1 MTTHDPRRETHMN
14 LNHFVQVLFA
24 RLQAATSDDR
34 GELNSSVAWAG
45 LMLVAAVTVGG
56 IVLAAVSGAAGRFN
70 FGF

>member
-1 MTTHDPRRETHMN
+1 MRITRFFQT
-14 LNHFVQVLFA
+14 LAA
-24 RLQAATSDDR
+24 RAHAVRADDR

-56 IVLAAVSGAAGRFN
+56 IVLAAATAAAGRFD

>member
-1 MTTHDPRRETHMN
+1 MN
-14 LNHFVQVLFA
+14 PNHFVQVLFA
-24 RLQAATSDDR
+24 RLQAAKADDR

>member
-1 MTTHDPRRETHMN
+1 MRHSIRFFQA
-14 LNHFVQVLFA
+14 LVA
-24 RLQAATSDDR
+24 RMQAARANDR

-56 IVLAAVSGAAGRFN
+56 IVLAAVSGAAGRFD

>member
-1 MTTHDPRRETHMN
+1 MIPA
-14 LNHFVQVLFA
+14 HFFPALLA
-24 RLQAATSDDR
+24 RLRAARHDDR

>member
-1 MTTHDPRRETHMN
+1 MTTTRFFRA
-14 LNHFVQVLFA
+14 LWA
-24 RLQAATSDDR
+24 RLQAAHADDR

-56 IVLAAVSGAAGRFN
+56 IVLAAVSAAAGRFD

>member
-1 MTTHDPRRETHMN
+1 MSTTRFLQELT
-14 LNHFVQVLFA
+14 A
-24 RLQAATSDDR
+24 RLQAAHADDR

-56 IVLAAVSGAAGRFN
+56 IFLPPAPGAAGRFD

>member
-1 MTTHDPRRETHMN
+1 MITTRFFPA
-14 LNHFVQVLFA
+14 LVAWLQSA
-24 RLQAATSDDR
+24 RADDR

-56 IVLAAVSGAAGRFN
+56 IVLAAVTAAAGRFN

>member
-1 MTTHDPRRETHMN
+1 MTTR
-14 LNHFVQVLFA
+14 LFPALVA
-24 RLQAATSDDR
+24 RLQATRADDR

-56 IVLAAVSGAAGRFN
+56 IVLAAVTAAAGRFD

>member
-1 MTTHDPRRETHMN
+1 MN
-14 LNHFVQVLFA
+14 LNHFVQVLFV
-24 RLQAATSDDR
+24 RLQAARGDDR

>member
-1 MTTHDPRRETHMN
+1 MHPTTRFLQTLAVRA
-14 LNHFVQVLFA
+14 QVA
-24 RLQAATSDDR
+24 RADDR

-56 IVLAAVSGAAGRFN
+56 IVLAAVSGAAGRFD

>member
-1 MTTHDPRRETHMN
+1 MTPIRFFQVLT
-14 LNHFVQVLFA
+14 VQVRAA
-24 RLQAATSDDR
+24 RADDR

-56 IVLAAVSGAAGRFN
+56 IVLAAVSGAAGRFD